1 MHLASHACPS
11 PPNLCTHAP
20 RCACRLR
27 PPHACSP
34 LPLRMHAPP
43 STCMHPFMSYLL
55 ILWGSWPPENW
66 GHKCD
71 GGVRTQPP
79 MSAAMLFLN
88 TPTMQSL
95 ALSCLLPLALKAM
108 CPSYSIHECSIVVF
122 HQHSPCAL
130 PAMHACMLCLPARS
144 ASCHAGGGGQAWVP
158 AVLLTPACMHT
169 PSKLSSC
176 ACMYPL
182 CPLMLP
188 ASHACPLP
196 LMHACLHPHHCMQAP
211 TPRCTCI
218 MHACLGFYPH
228 TSPHYALRSELPICS
243 LLHCEGHGLQG
254 FRV

>member
-1 MHLASHACPS
+1 MCISSANASCFTCMPFS
-11 PPNLCTHAP
+11 PQPVHTCTT
-20 RCACRLR
+20 
-27 PPHACSP
+27 
-34 LPLRMHAPP
+34 LRMPAPA

-144 ASCHAGGGGQAWVP
+144 ASCHAGGGGK
-158 AVLLTPACMHT
+158 HG
-169 PSKLSSC
+169 
-176 ACMYPL
+176 
-182 CPLMLP
+182 
-188 ASHACPLP
+188 
-196 LMHACLHPHHCMQAP
+196 CLQ
-211 TPRCTCI
+211 
-218 MHACLGFYPH
+218 F
-228 TSPHYALRSELPICS
+228 CS
-243 LLHCEGHGLQG
+243 LLHACIHPPSCPAVHACTLSAHSC
-254 FRV
+254 FLPRMHAHSP